1 MGIRRIGT
9 DDHHHIGGIHRIEV
23 LSAGRFT
30 EGRLQAVA
38 RGRMANAGAGIDVVV
53 AEGRSDEFLDQ
64 IRLLIGAARRGDAT
78 DRAAAVFFLD
88 APEFAGGIGER
99 FLPRHHTPRVSDFGP
114 NHRVLEAIRMG
125 GVTPGKTAFDAGVPV
140 VGLPILV
147 RNHAHHLAALHFRA
161 E

>member
-9 DDHHHIGGIHRIEV
+9 DDYQHIGGIHRIEV

-30 EGRLQAVA
+30 EGRLQSVA
-38 RGRMANAGAGIDVVV
+38 RGRMANAGAGVDVVV

-64 IRLLIGAARRGDAT
+64 IRLLIRAAGRSDAT
-78 DRAAAVFFLD
+78 NRATTVLFLN
-88 APEFAGGIGER
+88 APEFASGVGER
-99 FLPRHHTPRVSDFGP
+99 FLPRYHTPRVRDLGP
-114 NHRVLEAIRMG
+114 DHGMLESIRMG
-125 GVTPGKTAFDAGVPV
+125 GVAPGKTAFDAGVPV